1 MEADIAS
8 AYLVTEL
15 TSPPATHRSTDIEV
29 VMTRFQALPRQLHR
43 QAGQLHRQQLHR
55 RAGRRAVAGVAA
67 VAVLGL
73 AASACSSSSPN
84 AAGGGHV
91 TISVDCAPPASS
103 PVQHREWN
111 EDVAIFEK
119 QNPSITVQSIYT
131 SPCEVPA
138 TFTAMLRAG
147 TEPNVFYTYFT
158 DRNQVLDGGQAAD
171 ITPYVNTGTVPVR
184 RDIVPSAM
192 AAVTAGKTIYGL
204 PTVNYTQG
212 LIINRKLFTE
222 AGLNPGQ
229 PPATWAQVEADAK
242 AITKLG
248 HGIYGYGDYS
258 AGNNGGW
265 HFSSEVDAMGGQM
278 VSPGGAAAFDS
289 AQGKAVL
296 QALHT
301 MRFVDHS
308 MSPTQQLAWGTL
320 QKQMAAGQL
329 GMYIAAPDDIYNV
342 IVPLDG
348 GHINDY
354 GMGPLPSAS
363 GTPAG
368 SLSGGNDYMF
378 AKRDTPAQIR
388 AGIKW
393 LDFEDLTP
401 GVGQFNYA
409 RQKKDGFP
417 VGFPEPQLFTGATQQ
432 KNQKLLEASATINTA
447 CYSTFAA
454 ANEKGMGEPPDAQA
468 VYKTLDPVMLAVL
481 TNPNA
486 NISQLLSSA
495 AGQVNQILANS
506 Q

>member
-1 MEADIAS
+1 MK
-8 AYLVTEL
+8 
-15 TSPPATHRSTDIEV
+15 
-29 VMTRFQALPRQLHR
+29 RFGTMNRQVY
-43 QAGQLHRQQLHR
+43 R
-55 RAGRRAVAGVAA
+55 RAGCRTFAGIAA
-67 VAVLGL
+67 VAALGL
-73 AASACSSSSPN
+73 AASACSSGSSN
-84 AAGGGHV
+84 SASGGHV

-103 PVQHREWN
+103 PVQHKEWN
-111 EDVAIFEK
+111 EDVASFEK
-119 QNPSITVQSIYT
+119 RSPSITIQSIYT

-138 TFTAMLRAG
+138 TFTAMLKAG

-158 DRNQVLDGGQAAD
+158 DRNQVLDAGQAAD
-171 ITPYVNTGTVPVR
+171 ITPYVDSAAIPVLK
-184 RDIVPSAM
+184 DIVPSAM

-212 LIINRKLFTE
+212 LIINRQLFTE
-222 AGLNPGQ
+222 AHLNPNQ
-229 PPATWAQVEADAK
+229 PPATWAAVEQDAK
-242 AITKLG
+242 AITALG

-265 HFSSEVDAMGGQM
+265 RFSSELDAMGGQM
-278 VSPGGAAAFDS
+278 ISPDGTTATFDS
-289 AQGKAVL
+289 PQGKAVL
-296 QALHT
+296 QALHQ

-308 MSPTQQLAWGTL
+308 MSPTQQLQWGAL

-342 IVPLDG
+342 IVPQDG

-378 AKRDTPAQIR
+378 AKRDTPAQIK

-401 GVGQFNYA
+401 GVGNLNYA
-409 RQKKDGFP
+409 RQKADGFP

-432 KNQKLLEASATINTA
+432 KNQKLLDASATISTSY
-447 CYSTFAA
+447 YSTFTA
-454 ANEKGMGEPPDAQA
+454 ANEKGMGEPVDAQA
-468 VYKTLDPVMLAVL
+468 VYKTLDPVMLGVL
-481 TNPNA
+481 TNPKA
-486 NISQLLSSA
+486 NISQLLSTA
-495 AGQVNQILANS
+495 AAQVNQILANS